1 MHGYGGSI
9 LTADLS
15 TGECQREDSAPFAG
29 DWIGGRMLA
38 ARLAWERIPS
48 GTGPWDPENALIAA
62 AGPLA
67 GTLSPSSGR
76 TVLSG
81 ISPVPHPVPWYTHST
96 LGGWFAGALKFAGL
110 DALVIRGRASVLSVL
125 EVRDGNAKIRPCP
138 ELAGLDAVEVQ
149 EALKAALGPDAQ
161 VLCVGPAGEN
171 RVRSATVQHDF
182 ECAAGHSG
190 FGAVF
195 GAKNLKAV
203 AILGR
208 GGVDVAR
215 PEDLFSA
222 WRSLGPYRMNPE
234 HKFLSYERS
243 RDRPGPEAA
252 RPVCSQACVND
263 CRIAYRARTRAGGS
277 VGTFCLGPVFEGDGI
292 PAEYSRPNPRGIAV
306 PSLANLPPGE
316 RSALVEDMNRLG
328 LDYWVRVTV
337 HAFLAAAEAAGVR
350 SLAGFMLPPD
360 ISSGIGGILTDLA
373 HRRGLGGLFSDGLA
387 VFLDRYGDAL
397 PASLAALG
405 RELIFAFGFQAHRE
419 GRFWDREPLP
429 YWIFSAMLYAT
440 ESRDPTIGTH
450 SLMHLAEIQLAR
462 GPEALAKFRT
472 LSERL
477 WGRPNVLEPDFDF
490 EAKALGAL
498 WARRAR
504 MVIDSLP
511 LCDFAFPRLL
521 KSFDALEDWS
531 SEPDVQGDLDLDL
544 RLLEA
549 VTGIRRSREDLDRA
563 ADRASALER
572 LMILRSGRNR
582 ALERSLASHF
592 GLPCR
597 EDGTALHPG
606 DWERMMDAWLAVC
619 RYDPETGAPTPELL
633 AELGISVP
641 PGPLTF
647 PR

>member
-1 MHGYGGSI
+1 MHGYGGSV

-15 TGECQREDSAPFAG
+15 TGESRREDSAPYTG

-38 ARLAWERIPS
+38 ARLAWERIPP
-48 GTGPWDPENALIAA
+48 GAGPWDPENTLIVT

-81 ISPVPHPVPWYTHST
+81 ISPVPHPFPWYTHST

-110 DALVIRGRASVLSVL
+110 DALLIRGRAPVLSVL
-125 EVRDGNAKIRPCP
+125 EIRDGEARVRPCP
-138 ELAGLDAVEVQ
+138 ELAGLDTVEVQ
-149 EALKAALGPDAQ
+149 EGLKTALGPDAQ
-161 VLCVGPAGEN
+161 VLCAGPAGEN
-171 RVRSATVQHDF
+171 RVLSATVQHDF

-203 AILGR
+203 VVLGR
-208 GGVDVAR
+208 GGVSVAR
-215 PEDLFSA
+215 PGDLLTA

-234 HKFLSYERS
+234 HKFLAYERS

-263 CRIAYRARTRAGGS
+263 CRIAHRDRTRAGGT
-277 VGTFCLGPVFEGDGI
+277 VGIFCLAPVFEGEGI
-292 PAEYSRPNPRGIAV
+292 PAEYARPNPRGIAV

-337 HAFLAAAEAAGVR
+337 HAFLGAAEASGVRDLAGV
-350 SLAGFMLPPD
+350 ALPRD
-360 ISSGIGGILTDLA
+360 LSGSMGDILTDLA

-387 VFLDRYGDAL
+387 VFLDRHGDAL
-397 PASLAALG
+397 PASLEALG
-405 RELIFAFGFQAHRE
+405 RELVFDFGFQAHRE

-440 ESRDPTIGTH
+440 EARDPTIGTH

-462 GPEALAKFRT
+462 GPEALAKFRV

-490 EAKALGAL
+490 EAKARGAL

-521 KSFDALEDWS
+521 KSFDALEGWS
-531 SEPDVQGDLDLDL
+531 SETNVLGDLDLDL

-549 VTGIRRSREDLDRA
+549 VTGVSRSREDLDRA

-572 LMILRSGRNR
+572 LMILRYGRNR

-592 GLPCR
+592 ELPCR
-597 EDGTALHPG
+597 DDGTALEPG
-606 DWERMMDAWLAVC
+606 DWERLMDAWLSAC
-619 RYDPETGAPTPELL
+619 RYDLETGAPTPELL
-633 AELGISVP
+633 AELGI
-641 PGPLTF
+641 GG
-647 PR
+647 